1 LKVAALQNQ
10 GHILISNSPPDRG
23 QGFPL
28 PHIHDIPNLRRGQ
41 YPYDLECEWGSFKL
55 EYELDVYRFTPH
67 DGRLPPGWEAF
78 DLMTPIQPVTAV
90 IDRSYRLATVNAGDS
105 EIVLTDVPVGENL
118 YSLLYQINATLAKS
132 HQPFVV
138 WRLEWV
144 AGRLIVYGQVRSLR
158 SRMNMGLLM
167 SPAMPTTKPAT

>member
-1 LKVAALQNQ
+1 MMEDCLL
-10 GHILISNSPPDRG
+10 
-23 QGFPL
+23 
-28 PHIHDIPNLRRGQ
+28 
-41 YPYDLECEWGSFKL
+41 
-55 EYELDVYRFTPH
+55 
-67 DGRLPPGWEAF
+67 DGRPY

-144 AGRLIVYGQVRSLR
+144 AGEADRLWLDQVPSDQERTRGSLCHRLRPRR
-158 SRMNMGLLM
+158 SRQPDLPGNGWTQDRVGFD
-167 SPAMPTTKPAT
+167 PGNGTIQAT